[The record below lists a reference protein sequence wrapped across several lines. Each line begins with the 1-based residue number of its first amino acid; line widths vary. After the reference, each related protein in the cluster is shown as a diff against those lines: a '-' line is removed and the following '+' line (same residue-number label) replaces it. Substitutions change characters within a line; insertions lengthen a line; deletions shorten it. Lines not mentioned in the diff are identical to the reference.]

1 MADEVLNHDL
11 NSKGVSAGVS
21 NDANTEIIQFRIDPT
36 SKGLKTDDVLSSTIV
51 DGRKTVT
58 TPGTAVP
65 LVAAPT
71 GCRKVI
77 VTALITNTDYIVVGA
92 STVVA
97 AEGTRRGTP
106 LVAGQS
112 IEIDISD
119 VGLIY
124 IDSVVALEG
133 VSFIYLS

>member
-1 MADEVLNHDL
+1 MADEVLKHDL

-21 NDANTEIIQFRIDPT
+21 NDASTDIIQFRIDST
-36 SKGLKTDDVLSSTIV
+36 TKGLKSDAVLPSAIV

-58 TPGTAVP
+58 TPGTAVA
-65 LVAAPT
+65 LVAVAT
-71 GCRKVI
+71 GCRRLV
-77 VTALITNTDYIVVGA
+77 VTALITNTDYVVVGA

-97 AEGTRRGTP
+97 AEATRRGTP

-112 IEIDISD
+112 LELEISD
-119 VGLIY
+119 VSLIF
-124 IDSVVALEG
+124 IDAVVAGEG

>member
-1 MADEVLNHDL
+1 MDEILKHDL

-21 NDANTEIIQFRIDPT
+21 NDAATDIIQFRIDSAT
-36 SKGLKTDDVLSSTIV
+36 KGLKSDAVLPSAIV

-58 TPGTAVP
+58 APGTAEA
-65 LVAAPT
+65 LVAVPT

-77 VTALITNTDYIVVGA
+77 VTALITNTDYVVVGA

-106 LVAGQS
+106 LTAGQS
-112 IEIDISD
+112 LEIEISD
-119 VGLIY
+119 VGLLF
-124 IDSVVALEG
+124 IDAVVAGEG